1 MKKIFLL
8 IVLALTFVSCGSS
21 SSSTNSI
28 SADYANEFTAEEVD
42 KIEDAY
48 LIAHNLYD
56 TQYLFLTLVVGSQ
69 KMTFV
74 TTQSTGHSN
83 YDASYENK
91 VYLSKENNKFIVT
104 ENSTSVS
111 YNTIDTALENCF

>member
-1 MKKIFLL
+1 MKRFFLL
-8 IVLALTFVSCGSS
+8 IVLVLTFISCGSS

-28 SADYANEFTAEEVD
+28 SADFANEFTAEEVD

-48 LIAHNLYD
+48 LIAQNLYS

-74 TTQSTGHSN
+74 TTQKTGHSN
-83 YDASYENK
+83 YNASYENK
-91 VYLSKENNKFIVT
+91 VYLSKENNKFI
-104 ENSTSVS
+104 
-111 YNTIDTALENCF
+111 I

>member
-1 MKKIFLL
+1 MKRIFLL
-8 IVLALTFVSCGSS
+8 IVLALTFISCGS

-48 LIAHNLYD
+48 LIAQNLYS

-74 TTQSTGHSN
+74 PTQSTGHSN

-111 YNTIDTALENCF
+111 YNNIDTALENCF

>member
-74 TTQSTGHSN
+74 TTQSTRHSN

>member
-1 MKKIFLL
+1 MKRFFLL

-21 SSSTNSI
+21 SSSTNSLNT
-28 SADYANEFTAEEVD
+28 DYANEFTAEEVD
-42 KIEDAY
+42 KVENAY
-48 LIAHNLYD
+48 LVAHDIYS

-74 TTQSTGHSN
+74 TTQKTGHLN

-104 ENSTSVS
+104 ENSASVS
-111 YNTIDTALENCF
+111 YSSIDTALENCF

>member
-1 MKKIFLL
+1 MKRIFLL
-8 IVLALTFVSCGSS
+8 IVLTLTFISCGSS

-48 LIAHNLYD
+48 LIAQNLYS

-74 TTQSTGHSN
+74 TTQKTGHSN
-83 YDASYENK
+83 YNASYENK
-91 VYLSKENNKFIVT
+91 VYLSKENNKFIVA

>member
-1 MKKIFLL
+1 MKRFFLL
-8 IVLALTFVSCGSS
+8 ILLALTFISCGSS

-42 KIEDAY
+42 KVEDAY
-48 LIAHNLYD
+48 LIAQNLYS

-74 TTQSTGHSN
+74 TTQKTGHSN
-83 YDASYENK
+83 YNASYENK

>member
-8 IVLALTFVSCGSS
+8 IVLTLTFISCGS

-28 SADYANEFTAEEVD
+28 SADYANEFTIEEIA
-42 KIEDAY
+42 KIEGAY
-48 LIAHNLYD
+48 LIAQNLYS

-74 TTQSTGHSN
+74 TTQKTGHSN
-83 YDASYENK
+83 YNASFENK
-91 VYLSKENNKFIVT
+91 VYLSKENNKLIVT

-111 YNTIDTALENCF
+111 YNSIDTALENCF

>member
-1 MKKIFLL
+1 MKRIFLL
-8 IVLALTFVSCGSS
+8 IVLTLTFISCGS

-28 SADYANEFTAEEVD
+28 SADYANEFTAEEVN

-48 LIAHNLYD
+48 LIAQNLYS

-74 TTQSTGHSN
+74 TTQKTGHSN

-91 VYLSKENNKFIVT
+91 VYLSKENNKFIVA

-111 YNTIDTALENCF
+111 YNSIDTALENCF